1 MTLNDILAGLP
12 GTIVNRF
19 SASNSAFWIAKCSD
33 ILSDLDTLC
42 PGPWMVQDVRALPM
56 QSGFIKKPNCI
67 SRIKSVRIELQDGTY
82 ISCEDCVKSF
92 NEFGIELTK
101 YASSKVI
108 STSFNLDYIAG
119 HAFDLVYADDPCVY
133 SSQGVSS
140 KLISFSKKT
149 GGIGAIMSGDDY
161 SDIIITDDSILPC
174 GFVPIMP
181 SRVFSRKPGTIFVS
195 NVIVNGYIKTHKPSS
210 LTDNL
215 MLPSEWDHLIQAGL
229 RWKAEVDM
237 SPASSDAIVCGKM
250 YNNAVKEYR
259 SKMTMGQGKIHPS
272 TFQGATIRTGDLW

>member
-19 SASNSAFWIAKCSD
+19 SASNSAFWLAKCSD

-56 QSGFIKKPNCI
+56 ESGFIKKPEYI
-67 SRIKSVRIELQDGTY
+67 SRIKSIRVECADGT
-82 ISCEDCVKSF
+82 ILNESECVKSF
-92 NEFGIELTK
+92 NEYGVELKKEALSRVVK
-101 YASSKVI
+101 YSNACMI
-108 STSFNLDYIAG
+108 SGNS
-119 HAFDLVYADDPCVY
+119 FDLVYVSPVVGDWWSPSMIINLKKY
-133 SSQGVSS
+133 SDLV
-140 KLISFSKKT
+140 
-149 GGIGAIMSGDDY
+149 GGMASIISGDDY
-161 SDIIITDDSILPC
+161 SDIIVSNDSFLPG
-174 GFVPIMP
+174 GFIPMRP
-181 SRVFSRKPGTIFVS
+181 SRVFSAKPGTYFVS
-195 NVIVNGYIKTHKPSS
+195 NVIINGYIKTHKPSS
-210 LTDNL
+210 LSDNL
-215 MLPSEWDHLIQAGL
+215 MLPSEWDHLVQAGL